1 MTEIHKDRLSSE
13 SINFIRSCLRSC
25 SVNHTHCRQWE
36 GDGQRPGR
44 LLRVGGRYDGN
55 VSLVES
61 HQMAAPNSPYVAFSY
76 CWGNVVS
83 FRTTHQTL
91 PGLIHGVKLDIFP
104 KAFIDAVHLTRRL
117 GVPYL
122 WIDALCIIQDSID
135 DWEAESAKMASI
147 YANAYI
153 TIAAASNQNAA
164 QPFLGHAYVA
174 PTKAEDNKQT
184 KSEESPSANKTT
196 GVDACVDQQQSEQSE
211 ANPENIAISAQA
223 DIEQP
228 QGSAINTADDR
239 AEDNRTS
246 SDAKAIAKEGEEQKE
261 EDYERRVFSGM
272 IRGSGR
278 QNEQVWLKAR
288 IIPQT
293 GIHWAWDE
301 DHEER
306 TPKDALSRRA
316 WTLQE
321 QILSARLLSISAN
334 EMQWTCREAEICEC
348 RSQLNAGRQLGR
360 KPIIPE
366 GSNRDVFRFWH
377 KVVENYSMRTLTFS
391 LDKLPAISGVADIVQ
406 RRTKSNYAA
415 GLWVD
420 NIDRDLLWRRIGPLG
435 DGGRGDSKAPTFAW
449 ASADGEIDYYCFR
462 SPNEPYVK
470 SSSVLSIEAFPSRR
484 APLGRVAGG
493 MLKMEGP
500 LMPAVLDLSSES
512 GWGLVTIGLMA
523 VEFAIDGRLQ
533 QMIYDGPDGRPQKTI
548 CRWRARERPPRPRKV
563 RRKSSGN
570 QRSASGSASR
580 RSHQGTGRHSERSQA
595 GPSNVKTRPPEPA
608 THPNT
613 EMLTSEVTCW
623 VLKLGAFTPDLNEPE
638 SCDQELMI
646 LGRSSACPHVYERI
660 GLASSGAYPIY
671 RMFSEANVTTIH
683 IV

>member
-1 MTEIHKDRLSSE
+1 M
-13 SINFIRSCLRSC
+13 
-25 SVNHTHCRQWE
+25 
-36 GDGQRPGR
+36 
-44 LLRVGGRYDGN
+44 
-55 VSLVES
+55 
-61 HQMAAPNSPYVAFSY
+61 
-76 CWGNVVS
+76 
-83 FRTTHQTL
+83 
-91 PGLIHGVKLDIFP
+91 DIFP
-104 KAFIDAVHLTRRL
+104 KAFIDAVHITRRL

-122 WIDALCIIQDSID
+122 WIDALCIVQDSVD

-174 PTKAEDNKQT
+174 PVKAEENKQT
-184 KSEESPSANKTT
+184 ESGEASSANETS
-196 GVDACVDQQQSEQSE
+196 GADACMDQQQAE
-211 ANPENIAISAQA
+211 ASTENITTSAQT

-228 QGSAINTADDR
+228 QGSAVNTADDG
-239 AEDNRTS
+239 AGDNSTS
-246 SDAKAIAKEGEEQKE
+246 SDAKVSVEEE
-261 EDYERRVFSGM
+261 EEEHYDRKVFSGM
-272 IRGSGR
+272 IWESG
-278 QNEQVWLKAR
+278 QKNEEVWLKAR

-366 GSNRDVFRFWH
+366 GSNSDIFRFWH

-391 LDKLPAISGVADIVQ
+391 MDKLPAISGVADIVQ

-435 DGGRGDSKAPTFAW
+435 NGARGDSKAPTFAW
-449 ASADGEIDYYCFR
+449 SSADGEIDYYCFR
-462 SPNEPYVK
+462 SPNEAYVK

-493 MLKMEGP
+493 TLKMEGP
-500 LMPAVLDLSSES
+500 LLPAVLDLSSES

-570 QRSASGSASR
+570 HRSASGSAHR
-580 RSHQGTGRHSERSQA
+580 RSHQGTGRHSEQSQA
-595 GPSNVKTRPPEPA
+595 RPSNVNTRPPESA
-608 THPNT
+608 TSTTST

-646 LGRSSACPHVYERI
+646 LGRSSSCPHVYERI

-671 RMFSEANVTTIH
+671 RMFSEADVTTIH

>member
-1 MTEIHKDRLSSE
+1 
-13 SINFIRSCLRSC
+13 
-25 SVNHTHCRQWE
+25 
-36 GDGQRPGR
+36 
-44 LLRVGGRYDGN
+44 
-55 VSLVES
+55 
-61 HQMAAPNSPYVAFSY
+61 MATPNSPYVALSY
-76 CWGNVVS
+76 CWGNVLS
-83 FRTTHQTL
+83 FRTTYQTL
-91 PGLIHGVKLDIFP
+91 PGLIHGVKLDVLP

-122 WIDALCIIQDSID
+122 WIDALCIVQDSID

-153 TIAAASNQNAA
+153 TIAAVSNQNAA
-164 QPFLGHAYVA
+164 QPFLGHAYVV
-174 PTKAEDNKQT
+174 PVKAEENNQT
-184 KSEESPSANKTT
+184 NSQESSSANETT
-196 GVDACVDQQQSEQSE
+196 GLDACVDQQQPE
-211 ANPENIAISAQA
+211 ASTANIATPVQV
-223 DIEQP
+223 DTEQP
-228 QGSAINTADDR
+228 QPSAVNTADSG

-246 SDAKAIAKEGEEQKE
+246 SDENASAADEEKAEKDVVADE
-261 EDYERRVFSGM
+261 EDYDRKVFSGM
-272 IRGSGR
+272 IRESGR
-278 QNEQVWLKAR
+278 PNEQVWLKAR

-293 GIHWAWDE
+293 GIHWAWEE

-366 GSNRDVFRFWH
+366 GSSSDIFRFWH

-391 LDKLPAISGVADIVQ
+391 FDKLPAISGMADIVQ
-406 RRTKSNYAA
+406 RRTKSNYVA

-420 NIDRDLLWRRIGPLG
+420 NIDRDLLWRRIGPWG
-435 DGGRGDSKAPTFAW
+435 NGARGDSKAPTFAW
-449 ASADGEIDYYCFR
+449 SSADGEIDYYCFR
-462 SPNEPYVK
+462 SPNEAYVK

-493 MLKMEGP
+493 TLKMEGP
-500 LMPAVLDLSSES
+500 LLPAVLDLSSES

-533 QMIYDGPDGRPQKTI
+533 QMIYDGPDGRPQKTV
-548 CRWRARERPPRPRKV
+548 CRWRARERPPRTRKV

-570 QRSASGSASR
+570 HRNASGSAHR
-580 RSHQGTGRHSERSQA
+580 RSHQGTGRRSDQRSQA
-595 GPSNVKTRPPEPA
+595 GPSNVKTRQPEPA
-608 THPNT
+608 TSAT
-613 EMLTSEVTCW
+613 TDILTSEVTCW
-623 VLKLGAFTPDLNEPE
+623 VLKLGAFTPDLNKPE

-646 LGRSSACPHVYERI
+646 LGRSSSCPHVYERI
-660 GLASSGAYPIY
+660 GLASSGAYSIY
-671 RMFSEANVTTIH
+671 RMFSEANMATIH